1 MFKYHSTQMVIAT
14 CKSAFNLRKV
24 ATFVRKVYKLKRVNQ
39 CENSKQ
45 TTPLPRFDGLKEK
58 AEWLAFDM
66 GKK

>member
-14 CKSAFNLRKV
+14 CKSAFSLRKV
-24 ATFVRKVYKLKRVNQ
+24 ATFVRKVYKLKRANQ
-39 CENSKQ
+39 YENSKQ
-45 TTPLPRFDGLKEK
+45 TTPLPRMDGLKEK